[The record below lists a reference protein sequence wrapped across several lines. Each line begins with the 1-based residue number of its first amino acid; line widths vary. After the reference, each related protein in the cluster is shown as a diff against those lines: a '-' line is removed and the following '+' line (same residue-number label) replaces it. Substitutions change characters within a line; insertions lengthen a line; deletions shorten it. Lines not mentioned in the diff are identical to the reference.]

1 VTAVVVNP
9 LVRLYDAPV
18 ETLTALAYLLA
29 LAAVTVALAG
39 LLYRGALDVWLMV
52 EYRHVGDRF
61 GPQWHYVPPLRAFG
75 LVAAL
80 LFVAAVEAALLAA
93 IVYVPL

>member
-1 VTAVVVNP
+1 MLPNP
-9 LVRLYDAPV
+9 LVRLYADPV
-18 ETLTALAYLLA
+18 GTLTALAYVLA

-39 LLYRGALDVWLMV
+39 LLYRGVLDLVTIYD
-52 EYRHVGDRF
+52 YRHAEGKF
-61 GPQWHYVPPLRAFG
+61 GPAWRYVPPLRAFG
-75 LVAAL
+75 LVAGL